1 MNTNPNNCAT
11 CDYSKMGATGGW
23 CYMWRSEPKTVC
35 ISHTGRR
42 SERIA
47 KIIVEAEKE
56 AEDLSQW
63 LMASASP
70 IPFEENTDGN
80 QD

>member
-35 ISHTGRR
+35 ISHTGRKDKF
-42 SERIA
+42 IA
-47 KIIVEAEKE
+47 NLLAEIKATGEHNKE
-56 AEDLSQW
+56 NA
-63 LMASASP
+63 
-70 IPFEENTDGN
+70 DGN